1 MRSKLTVLPFLV
13 LCQAAAHADD
23 LWFMPTQPPAD
34 SSASTSTTV
43 QPQDQPTPADQ
54 PVSLSLP
61 ISIAAAG
68 QPTVSSAP
76 PPPAP
81 VAAPPVRLPRLTV
94 DVGAAATMPN
104 SDNPPA
110 DVSVNVLGGGPADAS
125 RVTLQGRMPYGTPVD
140 VRIPEHQ
147 LGIHASYIL
156 SPNPV
161 LGAPQISI
169 GASFGVNT
177 YGPTETDRE
186 GTATLRIGF

>member
-1 MRSKLTVLPFLV
+1 MRSMLTVLLFLV
-13 LCQAAAHADD
+13 LCQPAARADD
-23 LWFMPTQPPAD
+23 PWFMPAPPAD
-34 SSASTSTTV
+34 TTATAPSV
-43 QPQDQPTPADQ
+43 AAPTDPPTPADQ

-61 ISIAAAG
+61 VSIAAAG
-68 QPTVSSAP
+68 QPTVSAAP

-110 DVSVNVLGGGPADAS
+110 DVSVNVLGGSPVDAS

-140 VRIPEHQ
+140 VRIPQHQ

-161 LGAPQISI
+161 LGAPQIAI

>member
-1 MRSKLTVLPFLV
+1 MRLILTVLPLLA
-13 LCQAAAHADD
+13 LCRAAAHADD

-34 SSASTSTTV
+34 TKAAAVTAA
-43 QPQDQPTPADQ
+43 QPPDQPTPADQ

-61 ISIAAAG
+61 LSIAAAG
-68 QPTVSSAP
+68 EPTVSSAP

-94 DVGAAATMPN
+94 NVGAAATMPD

-110 DVSVNVLGGGPADAS
+110 DVSVNVLGGDPADAS
-125 RVTLQGRMPYGTPVD
+125 RVTLQGRMPYSTPVD

-156 SPNPV
+156 SPNPL

-186 GTATLRIGF
+186 GTATLHIGF